1 MEQFEFV
8 KKIVS
13 EFDFSG
19 EVIFEE
25 EDYHGSPFLI
35 VSFEKAYLYNLI
47 IARDVNDGKV
57 KAVIDGEDGAEAV
70 IFSEEW
76 LRDWVASAFESDQ
89 IPR

>member
-1 MEQFEFV
+1 MEQFDLV
-8 KKIVS
+8 KKVVS
-13 EFDFSG
+13 EFEFSG

-25 EDYHGSPFLI
+25 ESYNGNPLLV

-47 IARDVNDGKV
+47 VARDVNDGKV
-57 KAVIDGEDGAEAV
+57 KAVIDGEDGVEAV

-89 IPR
+89 LPR

>member
-1 MEQFEFV
+1 MEQFDLV
-8 KKIVS
+8 KKVVS

-25 EDYHGSPFLI
+25 ENYNGSPLLV

-47 IARDVNDGKV
+47 VARDVNDGKV

-89 IPR
+89 LPR

>member
-1 MEQFEFV
+1 MEQFDLV
-8 KKIVS
+8 KKVVS

-25 EDYHGSPFLI
+25 ESYNGKPLMV
-35 VSFEKAYLYNLI
+35 VSFEKAYLYNFI
-47 IARDVNDGKV
+47 VARDVNDGEV
-57 KAVIDGEDGAEAV
+57 KAVIEGDDGAEAV

-89 IPR
+89 LPR